1 MIKITALIA
10 SACVAV
16 SLVAIPAPAE
26 ARRDNQ
32 ADARKQMKSGAIKS
46 RSEIE
51 ARVIPKMKGMR
62 YLGFSYDPDRLIYTL
77 RFIKGQRVVDV
88 VVDARS
94 GAILRRR

>member
-1 MIKITALIA
+1 MMKTSALIT
-10 SACVAV
+10 SALVAL
-16 SLVAIPAPAE
+16 SLVGMPAPAD

-32 ADARKQMKSGAIKS
+32 DDARKQMRSGEIKS

-51 ARVIPKMKGMR
+51 KRVVPKMKGMR
-62 YLGFSYDPDRLIYTL
+62 YLGFSYDPDTLVYTL

-88 VVDARS
+88 FVDARS